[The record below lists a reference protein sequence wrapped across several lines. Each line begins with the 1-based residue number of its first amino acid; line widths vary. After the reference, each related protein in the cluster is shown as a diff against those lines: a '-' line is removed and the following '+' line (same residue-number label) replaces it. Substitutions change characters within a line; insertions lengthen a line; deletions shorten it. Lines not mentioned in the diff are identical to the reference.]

1 MTREKA
7 LEANRLLVRIESYE
21 SLIDAIR
28 NLEELEDLNITR
40 AEFDL
45 EDELVAVVQARLDK
59 VLKELEKL

>member
-21 SLIDAIR
+21 TLIDAIR
-28 NLEELEDLNITR
+28 TLEELEDINVDR

-45 EDELVAVVQARLDK
+45 EDELVAVVQARL
-59 VLKELEKL
+59 EI

>member
-7 LEANRLLVRIESYE
+7 LEANRLLLQIETYEAIIEELRTLE
-21 SLIDAIR
+21 SLESLYTDIDDR
-28 NLEELEDLNITR
+28 
-40 AEFDL
+40 DL